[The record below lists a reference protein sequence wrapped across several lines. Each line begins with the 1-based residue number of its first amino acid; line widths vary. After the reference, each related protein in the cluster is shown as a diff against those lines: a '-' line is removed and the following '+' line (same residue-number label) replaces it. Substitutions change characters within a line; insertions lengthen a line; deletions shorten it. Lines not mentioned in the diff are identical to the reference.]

1 MEEIILINEVTS
13 TSFNNKNSKGLFIS
27 FEGGEGSGKS
37 TQIRLLSND
46 LSKNNLPF
54 VLTREPGGTPVGE
67 EIRKTLVSGK
77 VEKLDSYSELLC
89 FVAAR
94 RQHLKDLIIPSL
106 NEGKIVI
113 CDRFVDSTIVYQ
125 GYAGGVSL
133 DKIKLLHEEYCFGI
147 YPDLTILLDID
158 PEKGL
163 KRKTFSNLN
172 EDRFENQ
179 QIDFHYNIRKKYLE
193 LTEIYKNRFIKID
206 GSLNKIEIFEI
217 IKSQIMNFFKK
228 I

>member
-1 MEEIILINEVTS
+1 MAEILQINEVKEIN
-13 TSFNNKNSKGLFIS
+13 FNNKHNKGLFIS

-37 TQIRLLSND
+37 TQIKLLAND
-46 LSKNNLPF
+46 LSENNLPF
-54 VLTREPGGTPVGE
+54 ILTREPGGTPVGE
-67 EIRKTLVSGK
+67 EIRKTLVSGN

-89 FVAAR
+89 FTAAR

-106 NEGKIVI
+106 NNGQIVI

-125 GYAGGVSL
+125 GYAGGVQE
-133 DKIKLLHEEYCFGI
+133 DKIKYLHEEYCFGM

-158 PEKGL
+158 PVIGL
-163 KRKTFSNLN
+163 KRKKFSNLN

-179 QIDFHYNIRKKYLE
+179 EINFHYDIRNKYLE
-193 LTEIYKNRFIKID
+193 LSKIYKDRYITVD
-206 GSLNKIEIFEI
+206 GNLDKVMIFDI
-217 IKSQIMNFFKK
+217 VKSQIMNFFQK